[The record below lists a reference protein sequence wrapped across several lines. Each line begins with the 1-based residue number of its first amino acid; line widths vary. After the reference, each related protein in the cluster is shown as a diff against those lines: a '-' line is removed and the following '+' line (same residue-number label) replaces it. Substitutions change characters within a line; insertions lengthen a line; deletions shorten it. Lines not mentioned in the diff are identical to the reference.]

1 MNCPT
6 CHSEIPKGS
15 NFCGMCGHRMQAPA
29 PASPAASPESAQAAA
44 ASAQAAAIAES
55 ELVGVGPTLIG
66 APPVPMDFET
76 PAEAPVEA
84 VNDLT
89 ATLIQA
95 PRIEVKAPEPA
106 PAAPAAP
113 AAPVV
118 EAAAP
123 APAPEPAP
131 APAPAPA
138 PQSVPLVVAPTPSVI
153 VDASLPSEA
162 VAAGV
167 RVSKAPAPA
176 PAPAPHIETP
186 APAPAARV
194 EAPKPAAEAAKAPEG
209 GFRETLW
216 FMDAIDPE
224 KLAAIES
231 EAEDVDAAERRQ
243 KELAEASKQKVDDN
257 VRRQFSLSADA
268 NKTPAA
274 VTTGQ
279 QSRMSPSAGGGSNVQ
294 TYALIGGIVVLL
306 GVAVWF
312 FTR

>member
-29 PASPAASPESAQAAA
+29 PASPAADA
-44 ASAQAAAIAES
+44 ASAQAAAAAES

-76 PAEAPVEA
+76 PAEA

-106 PAAPAAP
+106 
-113 AAPVV
+113 
-118 EAAAP
+118 

-131 APAPAPA
+131 AAPAQVVSAPPPA
-138 PQSVPLVVAPTPSVI
+138 AAPEPVAPVAPVAQIVPLVVAPTPSVI

-162 VAAGV
+162 VPAGV

-176 PAPAPHIETP
+176 APEPAPAPRVETP
-186 APAPAARV
+186 RPAPAAP
-194 EAPKPAAEAAKAPEG
+194 AAKPAEAAKGQDG

-243 KELAEASKQKVDDN
+243 KELAEASKQKVDDS

-268 NKTPAA
+268 NKTPAGVA
-274 VTTGQ
+274 TGQ
-279 QSRMSPSAGGGSNVQ
+279 QSRMATPAGSGGGSNLQ
-294 TYALIGGIVVLL
+294 TYALIGGIVALL
-306 GVAVWF
+306 AVAIWF
-312 FTR
+312 FVR